1 MSLPLI
7 AIVGRPNVGKSSFFN
22 AIVGKRASI
31 VSAES
36 GVTRDRVMETGEFAG
51 HRFTL
56 VDTGGVD
63 FDEESLWNKH
73 IREQVDIAIDLADY
87 IIFLVDGEFGIHP
100 DDEEIAKMLRRA
112 KKRVTLAVNKL
123 DTLDKEQ
130 TALYD
135 FYKLDIGEPIPVSS
149 TQKRGLGDLLER
161 VLQDAY
167 KPRIEDS
174 GDTEAAP
181 RIAIV
186 GRPNGGKSSI
196 VNKLLGEKRVMVS
209 EISGTTR
216 DTIDTPFRYNGKEY
230 VLTDTAGI
238 RRKRSIEVKTV
249 EHYSVLRSLAAVRNS
264 DFVVLVVDV
273 SEGLTEQDTRL
284 IGYAHEN
291 GKPSLVVLNKWDLIE
306 KDTHT
311 INTFRNDLAR
321 DLAFM
326 PYFQEIFISA
336 KTGQRIGELMKQ
348 VEQILER
355 AKTRVTTGTLNQL
368 IQGFVA
374 TTPPPMQG
382 GKRPK
387 FLYSTQVDVSPPTFA
402 LFVNYPD
409 AIKSS
414 YLRYLENNL
423 RKSLDLRGTPIKFVL
438 RERAS

>member
-1 MSLPLI
+1 MNLPLI

-22 AIVGKRASI
+22 AIIGKRLSI
-31 VSAES
+31 VSPES
-36 GVTRDRVMETGEFAG
+36 GVTRDRVIANGEWAAHKFV
-51 HRFTL
+51 L

-63 FDEESLWNKH
+63 FDDGNLFSKH

-87 IIFLVDGEFGIHP
+87 IIFLVDGAFGVHA
-100 DDEEIAKMLRRA
+100 DDLEIANLLRKA

-123 DTLDKEQ
+123 DTLEKEQ

-135 FYKLDIGEPIPVSS
+135 FYKLDIGEPMAISS
-149 TQKRGLGDLLER
+149 TQKRGLGDLLDE
-161 VLQDAY
+161 VLKDAY
-167 KPRIEDS
+167 KPRVEDEVEE
-174 GDTEAAP
+174 GAPP

-216 DTIDTPFRYNGKEY
+216 DTIDTPFKYMGREY

-238 RRKRSIEVKTV
+238 RRKRSIEAKTV
-249 EHYSVLRSLAAVRNS
+249 EHYSVLRSLAAIRNS

-273 SEGLTEQDTRL
+273 TEGLTEQDTRL
-284 IGYAHEN
+284 VGYAHEF
-291 GKPSLVVLNKWDLIE
+291 GKPSLIVLNKWDLVE

-311 INTFRNDLAR
+311 INKFRDQLKR

-326 PYFQEIFISA
+326 LYFQEVFISA

-348 VEQILER
+348 IEAILER
-355 AKTRVTTGTLNQL
+355 ARTRVSTGTLNQL

-374 TTPPPMQG
+374 TAPPPTHG

-387 FLYSTQVDVSPPTFA
+387 FLYSTQVDISPPTFA
-402 LFVNYPD
+402 LFVNDPS
-409 AIKSS
+409 AVKSS

-423 RKSLDLRGTPIKFVL
+423 RKSIDLRGTPIKFVL
-438 RERAS
+438 RERS